1 MFQNAQALLA
11 RTAPTLMQDVA
22 GAAALIVMLVVG
34 LNLPLTFCIHLS
46 ACGLCRGAL
55 HSVVPRM
62 PLELKARCHWHF
74 APRSPTDTHLAA
86 AIHPDARRFFF
97 MP

>member
-34 LNLPLTFCIHLS
+34 LNLPLTF
-46 ACGLCRGAL
+46 
-55 HSVVPRM
+55 
-62 PLELKARCHWHF
+62 
-74 APRSPTDTHLAA
+74 
-86 AIHPDARRFFF
+86 
-97 MP
+97 